1 MLKKLL
7 QAVKADKSRTEDT
20 GRVMFLEGEGGIGKS
35 RVLEEFMDIAEDEDF
50 RYNLSL
56 LVKGFVNCVDEYMS
70 IDNVYLFI
78 YFSLHVDTM
87 LGNLDTMEYLSL

>member
-1 MLKKLL
+1 MKVLKKLL
-7 QAVKADKSRTEDT
+7 QAVKDKSRTEDT

-56 LVKGFVNCVDEYMS
+56 LVKGFMYCVDEYMS
-70 IDNVYLFI
+70 IGNVYLFI
-78 YFSLHVDTM
+78 
-87 LGNLDTMEYLSL
+87 

>member
-7 QAVKADKSRTEDT
+7 QAVKDKSRTEDT

-56 LVKGFVNCVDEYMS
+56 LVKGFMYCVDEYMS
-70 IDNVYLFI
+70 IGNVYLFI
-78 YFSLHVDTM
+78 
-87 LGNLDTMEYLSL
+87 

>member
-7 QAVKADKSRTEDT
+7 QAVKDKSRTEDT

-56 LVKGFVNCVDEYMS
+56 LVKGFVNCIDKYMS
-70 IDNVYLFI
+70 IGNVYLFS
-78 YFSLHVDTM
+78 YFSLR
-87 LGNLDTMEYLSL
+87 G

>member
-1 MLKKLL
+1 MLNKLL

-56 LVKGFVNCVDEYMS
+56 LVKGFQLATCICLFTSLYMW
-70 IDNVYLFI
+70 IQF
-78 YFSLHVDTM
+78 
-87 LGNLDTMEYLSL
+87 